1 MKTYQNQFSKYE
13 LQPFVVQ
20 DVGPVVVSENGPL
33 MAPWLCRAALKRSVG
48 KIFYHAGFEDYQ
60 PSALDAVTDVASDFF
75 RRIVGCFLAYR
86 APPRDDGDAPRFS
99 FEEQVLHALHQHGL
113 DLEALETYVK
123 DDVDRLGTKL
133 GVVHDRMKSHLAELL
148 VSHAYNRSILMLAN
162 SLSQRPALGDHAG
175 ADGVGAFHDGSEQF
189 VGGDFAEDLD
199 EDFFGFREL
208 GLAEELGLESL
219 SVPLHLLQNRVHN
232 AYQSQNQGPVTNTGY
247 VFPPPP
253 PYEPI
258 TLDNLPMQIGL
269 VQDFFREKLRKNHD
283 EPLVEDEDLPQ
294 KQRFPKPRLPPTGKI
309 SSPRK
314 RPIREQQQ
322 AAKKKRK
329 LEESEEKSRAL
340 QPPVGKL
347 RLEMPDPNP
356 TSRELDMARDG
367 EANGTALISPESITV
382 G

>member
-1 MKTYQNQFSKYE
+1 M
-13 LQPFVVQ
+13 
-20 DVGPVVVSENGPL
+20 
-33 MAPWLCRAALKRSVG
+33 
-48 KIFYHAGFEDYQ
+48 
-60 PSALDAVTDVASDFF
+60 
-75 RRIVGCFLAYR
+75 
-86 APPRDDGDAPRFS
+86 
-99 FEEQVLHALHQHGL
+99 
-113 DLEALETYVK
+113 
-123 DDVDRLGTKL
+123 
-133 GVVHDRMKSHLAELL
+133 LL
-148 VSHAYNRSILMLAN
+148 TLF
-162 SLSQRPALGDHAG
+162 QRPALGDNAG
-175 ADGVGAFHDGSEQF
+175 ADGVGAFNDESEQF

-219 SVPLHLLQNRVHN
+219 SVPFHLLQNRVHS
-232 AYQSQNQGPVTNTGY
+232 AYQSQNQGPVTTTGF

-253 PYEPI
+253 PYESI
-258 TLDNLPMQIGL
+258 TLDNVANQIGL
-269 VQDFFREKLRKNHD
+269 VQDFFRDKLRKNHD

-329 LEESEEKSRAL
+329 LEESEEKSKTL

-356 TSRELDMARDG
+356 INVDLEKDG
-367 EANGTALISPESITV
+367 EANGTSMISPESITV
-382 G
+382 S